1 EMNQLKRALKNIV
14 PIKELLKAQKNASLK
29 KLADQINPC
38 EFLLEKIERELQEDA
53 PMLTHQGGII
63 KNGIDEQLDEYRKL
77 ANSGKDYLIQIQ
89 QREVQRTQI
98 SSLKIAFNKVF
109 GYYLEVSNTH
119 KDKVPPEWIRKQTLV
134 NAERYITEELKEYE
148 EKILHAED
156 RLIGLEQKYFTLLVQ
171 DAGEYVAQIQQNAKL
186 LASVDCLLSFAQVAL
201 SNQYCKPKIA
211 DTDSLEIKDGRHP
224 VIEKQLPVGEDYVPN
239 DIYLDHKSQQVII
252 ITGPNMAGKSAL
264 LRQTALIVLMAQMGS
279 FVPASYA
286 RIGIIDKVFTRVGA
300 SDNLSKGES
309 TFMVEMTE
317 TASILNNLSDRSLV
331 LMDEIGRGTST
342 YDGISIAWSIVDF
355 LHNHPKYKAK
365 TLFATHYHEL
375 NQLAEDFA
383 RVKNFNVSVKEMG
396 NKVIFMRK
404 LQAGGSEH
412 SFGIHVAQM
421 AGMPNPIVLRASEI
435 MSHLEKDKAMGHQK
449 ERIKDMPKNNYQL
462 SLFEMD
468 PKFKEAKT
476 LLDAIDIN
484 TISPVEA
491 LLKLNE
497 VKKTLL

>member
-1 EMNQLKRALKNIV
+1 LKNTL
-14 PIKELLKAQKNASLK
+14 PIQAILKDSKNDSLK
-29 KLADQINPC
+29 KLSDQISSC

-53 PMLTHQGGII
+53 PMLIHQGGII
-63 KNGIDEQLDEYRKL
+63 KSGVDDELDEYRNL
-77 ANSGKDYLIQIQ
+77 ANTGKDYLVALQ
-89 QREVQRTQI
+89 QRETQRTGI
-98 SSLKIAFNKVF
+98 SSLKVAFNKVF
-109 GYYLEVSNTH
+109 GYYLEVTNAH
-119 KDKVPPEWIRKQTLV
+119 KDKVPQEWIRKQTLV
-134 NAERYITEELKEYE
+134 NAERYITPELKEYE
-148 EKILHAED
+148 EKILNAED
-156 RLIGLEQKYFTLLVQ
+156 RMLAIEQKYFLALVL
-171 DAGEYVAQIQQNAKL
+171 DASEYVAHIQQNARI
-186 LASVDCLLSFAQVAL
+186 LATVDCLLSFSVVAKK
-201 SNQYCKPKIA
+201 NNYCRPKIS

-224 VIEKQLPVGEDYVPN
+224 VIERQLPIGEEYVPN
-239 DIYLDHKSQQVII
+239 DIYLDNESQQIII

-342 YDGISIAWSIVDF
+342 YDGISIAWSIVEF
-355 LHNHPKYKAK
+355 LHNHPKFRAK

-375 NQLAEDFA
+375 NQLADDFPKI
-383 RVKNFNVSVKEMG
+383 KNFNVSVKEVG

-404 LQAGGSEH
+404 LKEGGSEH

-435 MSHLEKDKAMGHQK
+435 MGHLEKDKEMSAPK
-449 ERIKDMPKNNYQL
+449 DRIKDMAKSNYQL
-462 SLFEMD
+462 SLFDAD
-468 PKFKEAKT
+468 PKFKEAQEM
-476 LLDAIDIN
+476 LSAIDIN
-484 TISPVEA
+484 TISPIEA
-491 LLKLNE
+491 LIKLNE
-497 VKKTLL
+497 IKKKLGN